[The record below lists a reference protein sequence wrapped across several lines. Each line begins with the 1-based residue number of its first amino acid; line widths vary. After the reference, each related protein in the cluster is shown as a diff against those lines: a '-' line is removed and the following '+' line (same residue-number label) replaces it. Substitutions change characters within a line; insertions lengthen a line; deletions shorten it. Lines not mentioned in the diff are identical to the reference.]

1 MPVQDVVFVS
11 LVKFGDDR
19 QTFLLL
25 KLVIL
30 IIPIYDH
37 LNDLDAVIFY
47 FRILFIYF
55 VNVILVL
62 FL

>member
-11 LVKFGDDR
+11 LVKFGHDR
-19 QTFLLL
+19 QTFLL